1 MYITMKCA
9 VNLNTQQP
17 LCALV
22 TILKKN
28 ANEMLQI
35 ITSFSSMLHSQEVN
49 TQYQDHKQRHTEAV
63 HGHFK
68 AL

>member
-22 TILKKN
+22 TI
-28 ANEMLQI
+28 
-35 ITSFSSMLHSQEVN
+35 
-49 TQYQDHKQRHTEAV
+49 
-63 HGHFK
+63 
-68 AL
+68 